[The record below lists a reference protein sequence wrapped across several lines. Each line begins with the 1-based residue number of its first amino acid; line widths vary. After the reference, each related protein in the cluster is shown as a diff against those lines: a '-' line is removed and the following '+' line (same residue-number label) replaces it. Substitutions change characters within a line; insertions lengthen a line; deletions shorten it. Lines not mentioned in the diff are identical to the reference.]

1 MNEADFFRFMETNGP
16 NSDGGKR
23 NYLSWL
29 RYVNELYN
37 PNFDSLTI
45 DVVEDIFQQ
54 LRGTQQTRNKYTTN
68 SAVSDIKSA
77 LNKYLA
83 FVASEERTSDV
94 VTDIQSVLGGIDT
107 TKKTEI
113 ETRLGQ
119 GRYRSQLIDIWRKCS
134 VTEFDRLDLLISS
147 HIKPWRVSSENER
160 IDPFNGL
167 LLTPNLDK
175 LFDLGYIS
183 FRNNGEIIISDLLS
197 SSDLKRLNISNTMR
211 LYKVVQGCIPYLAY
225 HRDEVLV

>member
-1 MNEADFFRFMETNGP
+1 MNEADFFRFMERNGP

-37 PNFDSLTI
+37 PNFDSLTKN
-45 DVVEDIFQQ
+45 VVDEIVQQ
-54 LRGTQQTRNKYTTN
+54 LQETQQIRDKYTTK
-68 SAVSDIKSA
+68 SAISDVKSA

-83 FVASEERTSDV
+83 FVSSEERESNI
-94 VTDIQSVLGGIDT
+94 VTDIQTVIGGIDI
-107 TKKTEI
+107 TKQTEI

-119 GRYRSQLIDIWRKCS
+119 GRYRIQLIDIWRKCS
-134 VTEFDRLDLLISS
+134 VTEFDRLDLLIAS
-147 HIKPWRVSSENER
+147 HIKPWKVSSEKER

-175 LFDLGYIS
+175 LFDLGRS
-183 FRNNGEIIISDLLS
+183 TGNV
-197 SSDLKRLNISNTMR
+197 T
-211 LYKVVQGCIPYLAY
+211 
-225 HRDEVLV
+225 LVEWCTTPPAC